1 MRFSSV
7 LRTGGLGAAV
17 LMAAFCFYGQ
27 EPATP
32 PAPDALTNKAKGVP
46 PRVSP
51 TEYQAH
57 ADAGTVTV
65 AAEFMGHSV
74 PTPDGTFSSEDF
86 VTVEVGLFGPPEAK
100 LRLNPADFS
109 LRINENKKGNLPS
122 QPFEVLQ
129 HSLKDPEWSPPVD
142 PDADKS
148 SSTGISTGGKP
159 GQDSGKPPP
168 PKMPMPLVLAM
179 DQKVQKARLPEGERA
194 LPQAGLL
201 FFQYRGKAQTIHSV
215 ELMYSGP
222 NGKAT
227 MALQP

>member
-1 MRFSSV
+1 MRFSSA
-7 LRTGGLGAAV
+7 LRTGGLGTAV
-17 LMAAFCFYGQ
+17 LMSALCFYGQ
-27 EPATP
+27 EPAAP
-32 PAPDALTNKAKGVP
+32 PAPDTVTNKAKGVP

-57 ADAGTVTV
+57 AEAGTVTV

-74 PTPDGTFSSEDF
+74 PTPDGTFSTEDY
-86 VTVEVGLFGPPEAK
+86 VIVEVGLFGPPEAK
-100 LRLNPADFS
+100 VKLSPADFS
-109 LRINENKKGNLPS
+109 LRINENKKGNLSS
-122 QPFEVLQ
+122 QPFEVVQ

-142 PDADKS
+142 KDADKS
-148 SSTGISTGGKP
+148 SGGISTGGK
-159 GQDSGKPPP
+159 GAQDSGKPPP

-201 FFQYRGKAQTIHSV
+201 FFLYRGKAQTIHSV

-222 NGKAT
+222 SGKAT

>member
-1 MRFSSV
+1 MRFSSA
-7 LRTGGLGAAV
+7 LRAGGLSTAV
-17 LMAAFCFYGQ
+17 LMGALCLYGQ
-27 EPATP
+27 EPAAAP
-32 PAPDALTNKAKGVP
+32 PTPDALTNKARGVP

-57 ADAGTVTV
+57 AEAGNVTV

-74 PTPDGTFSSEDF
+74 PTPDGTFSTEEY
-86 VTVEVGLFGPPEAK
+86 VIVEVGLFGPADAK
-100 LRLNPADFS
+100 LKLNPADFS
-109 LRINENKKGNLPS
+109 LRINENKKTILSS
-122 QPFEVLQ
+122 QPFEVVQ

-142 PDADKS
+142 PDEKK
-148 SSTGISTGGKP
+148 SSTGLSTGG
-159 GQDSGKPPP
+159 QDNSKPPP

-194 LPQAGLL
+194 LPQAGLV
-201 FFQYRGKAQTIHSV
+201 FFLYRGKAQTIHSV

-222 NGKAT
+222 GGKTT